1 MAGQLAFLPS
11 LKAAWTARMPDHPSA
26 ERRAPHR
33 GRDVGLLVV
42 ALVAIGAGALCYVV
56 KGPEVFLAV
65 LGDDLGLLL
74 SILPKVLAGVL
85 LAGLLAVLLPQD
97 KVARWMGA
105 RSGLRGLFLAGFAGA
120 ILPGGPMMVFP
131 LTVAL
136 GAAGADIG
144 TATAFISGW
153 SLLNLNRTLVWEMS
167 FFDHDFVFLRYG
179 LSLVVPLLLG
189 VAARALF
196 ARHQANR
203 PAESEGQAE

>member
-1 MAGQLAFLPS
+1 
-11 LKAAWTARMPDHPSA
+11 MPDHPSA
-26 ERRAPHR
+26 ERRAPRR

-42 ALVAIGAGALCYVV
+42 ALVAIGAGAVCYVL
-56 KGPEVFLAV
+56 KGPDVFFAV
-65 LGDDLGLLL
+65 LADDLGLLL

-153 SLLNLNRTLVWEMS
+153 ALLNLNRTLVWEMS
-167 FFDHDFVFLRYG
+167 FFDPDFVFLRYA
-179 LSLVVPLLLG
+179 LSLAVPLLLG
-189 VAARALF
+189 LAARALF
-196 ARHQANR
+196 ARQEAESR
-203 PAESEGQAE
+203 PAENESGGE